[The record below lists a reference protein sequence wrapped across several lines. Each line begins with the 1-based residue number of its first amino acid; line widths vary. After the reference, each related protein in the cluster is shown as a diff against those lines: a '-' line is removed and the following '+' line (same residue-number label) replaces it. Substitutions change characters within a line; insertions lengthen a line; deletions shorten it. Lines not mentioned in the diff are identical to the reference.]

1 MFTSGIAAIG
11 SSLSFLGSQL
21 GDSLLVQFT
30 SIPSSSVEKRVG
42 DIEGNVPSAKRSR
55 RSSSD
60 ALQDMV
66 NGDKL
71 PLYGSAPN
79 STETSQKTFSFSVN
93 DSLIN
98 VGPLKDF
105 AYGLRINADLKATG
119 IVKQSNFELMCCSG
133 HGKNGTLCI
142 LQQSIRPEMITE
154 VELPGC
160 ERIWTVYH
168 KNTRGHNADSTKMVT
183 KDDEY
188 CAYLII
194 SPESRTMVLETVELL
209 GDLAETDP

>member
-1 MFTSGIAAIG
+1 MPMQLGYQMIWLCCKQKQESYFLLTLVCDGRVVYRLCPSKSRASVFTSGIAAIG

-30 SIPSSSVEKRVG
+30 SIPSSSVEKKVG
-42 DIEGNVPSAKRSR
+42 DIEGDVPSAKRSH

-79 STETSQKTFSFSVN
+79 SIETSQKKFSFSVS

-105 AYGLRINADLKATG
+105 AYGLRFSADLKATG
-119 IVKQSNFELMCCSG
+119 IVK
-133 HGKNGTLCI
+133 
-142 LQQSIRPEMITE
+142 
-154 VELPGC
+154 
-160 ERIWTVYH
+160 
-168 KNTRGHNADSTKMVT
+168 
-183 KDDEY
+183 
-188 CAYLII
+188 
-194 SPESRTMVLETVELL
+194 
-209 GDLAETDP
+209 